1 MTENNDKKKNI
12 SNHILPTA
20 SNLLGLC
27 FVILSYIKLS
37 NLSHQTVVDELV
49 SVLMVFLLASSLF
62 SYVSIRAKTKNDL
75 YEKIADV
82 LFIIALVLL
91 SLTSIVVVYENW

>member
-1 MTENNDKKKNI
+1 MADNNNKKNI

-37 NLSHQTVVDELV
+37 KLSHETFIDELV
-49 SVLMVFLLASSLF
+49 SVLMVFLLASSVF

-75 YEKIADV
+75 YEKIADGIFMV
-82 LFIIALVLL
+82 ALVLL
-91 SLTSIVVVYENW
+91 ALTSFVVAFESW